1 VSPPRSFNVSPAAN
15 GGNPYYTPAPSM
27 SGGMGYSSYSTA
39 SGAIPNSPYGAPPM
53 NNPMQGMNPQ
63 LLALLQQLLGNTAP
77 Q

>member
-1 VSPPRSFNVSPAAN
+1 
-15 GGNPYYTPAPSM
+15 M